1 MNDDLLSKCVVDT
14 SKRTVY
20 LYSDGGDKKTVNCD
34 TVEEF
39 MNVLSFV
46 RDKVE
51 KRGYFIQT
59 LSEGKSTFYSKKGAK
74 KTLGKNCPISFF
86 QILFH
91 ALILSSLPLL
101 HAMLA
106 QKLLLQLDPLQYRH
120 LFHRSNFLLFL

>member
-1 MNDDLLSKCVVDT
+1 MDDDLLSKCVIDT

-51 KRGYFIQT
+51 EESSNLSNKSKLRIVKRKQ
-59 LSEGKSTFYSKKGAK
+59 
-74 KTLGKNCPISFF
+74 
-86 QILFH
+86 FH
-91 ALILSSLPLL
+91 TV
-101 HAMLA
+101 
-106 QKLLLQLDPLQYRH
+106 R
-120 LFHRSNFLLFL
+120 

>member
-20 LYSDGGDKKTVNCD
+20 LYSDGGDKKTVKCE

-51 KRGYFIQT
+51 EERVFYSDPLWGKINFLFQKRG
-59 LSEGKSTFYSKKGAK
+59 KKNSG
-74 KTLGKNCPISFF
+74 
-86 QILFH
+86 
-91 ALILSSLPLL
+91 
-101 HAMLA
+101 
-106 QKLLLQLDPLQYRH
+106 QKLPY
-120 LFHRSNFLLFL
+120 

>member
-1 MNDDLLSKCVVDT
+1 MIMEEELTMNDDLLSKCVVDT

-51 KRGYFIQT
+51 EDR
-59 LSEGKSTFYSKKGAK
+59 EFYS
-74 KTLGKNCPISFF
+74 
-86 QILFH
+86 
-91 ALILSSLPLL
+91 
-101 HAMLA
+101 
-106 QKLLLQLDPLQYRH
+106 DPL
-120 LFHRSNFLLFL
+120 